1 MPATTGPSPSR
12 PTASTRVAVVGAGTM
27 GSAVASRLLSSRLDV
42 AAWSRRPAT
51 TRPLRE
57 LGATTPADVA
67 DAVSGADVVVTLLPT
82 ADAVA
87 GLMFGG
93 GGIDA
98 MRPDAVW
105 VQMAT
110 IGAAATMDLDAR
122 ARARR
127 PDVVFV
133 DAPVSGSREPAETGR
148 LLILASGPE
157 AVAGRLE
164 PVFGALGRRTM
175 WLGPVGAG
183 SKMKLV
189 LNTLLAF
196 ETEAAAEVAALAGRL
211 DVDQGALVE
220 ALGDNPLASG
230 YAMAKLT
237 RMIQGDET
245 ADFALE
251 WALKDLDL
259 VASDAGVDVAPV
271 AAAIADRWRQLV
283 RDGSGG
289 LDVAAARRGLGHPSS
304 GEPGLRGP

>member
-1 MPATTGPSPSR
+1 MPQTTGRGTDHPK
-12 PTASTRVAVVGAGTM
+12 TRICVAVVGAGTM
-27 GSAVASRLLSSRLDV
+27 GSAMASRLLSSQLDV
-42 AAWSRRPAT
+42 AAWSRHPET
-51 TRPLRE
+51 TRPLRD
-57 LGATTPADVA
+57 LGAKTPSDVG
-67 DAVSGADVVVTLLPT
+67 DAVSSAEIVLTLLPT
-82 ADAVA
+82 ADAVDDV
-87 GLMFGG
+87 MFGG
-93 GGIDA
+93 GGLDA

-110 IGAAATMDLDAR
+110 IGAEATKRLHAR

-133 DAPVSGSREPAETGR
+133 DAPVSGSRDPAETGR

-157 AVAGRLE
+157 AAVPRVE

-183 SKMKLV
+183 SRMKLV

-196 ETEAAAEVAALAGRL
+196 ETEAAAEVSALARRL
-211 DVDQGALVE
+211 DVDQGALLE

-230 YAMAKLT
+230 YAMAKLA
-237 RMIQGDET
+237 RMIEGDE
-245 ADFALE
+245 APDFALE

-259 VASDAGVDVAPV
+259 VSSDAGAEVAPV

-283 RDGSGG
+283 RDGWGG
-289 LDVAAARRGLGHPSS
+289 LDVAAARRGLLLEDRG
-304 GEPGLRGP
+304 GTGL